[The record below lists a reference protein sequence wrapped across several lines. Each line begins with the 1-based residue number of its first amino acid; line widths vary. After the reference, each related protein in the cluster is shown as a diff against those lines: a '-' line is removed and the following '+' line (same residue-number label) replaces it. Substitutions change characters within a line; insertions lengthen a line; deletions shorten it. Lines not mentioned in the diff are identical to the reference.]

1 MKGTDSE
8 VPLGIGDKGA
18 LNVVRLAR
26 NRESRERNA
35 DRVSDD
41 RTRHFET
48 AFRFLFGCLTGRQ
61 QRLNVNRGRNR

>member
-26 NRESRERNA
+26 NRVA
-35 DRVSDD
+35 
-41 RTRHFET
+41 
-48 AFRFLFGCLTGRQ
+48 A
-61 QRLNVNRGRNR
+61 